1 MCEKNAMHFRKTRHK
16 RLPGLLLGM
25 LLFFLPVLPA
35 RAASCQWPLTPAL
48 PASAAVSD
56 LWREETPDYTD
67 TLLEQL
73 DFGEIDTF
81 LQQMDEK
88 TDIRFSDVIRAFVQ
102 GSVRDGL
109 LLFRELL
116 ADNLF
121 AEWKTNKTTLI
132 HVVMIALIAGSLIG
146 FSDIFENRQISEVC
160 YYMVY
165 VLLLTILMKAFGTAS
180 GLVEQMLARV
190 LGFMKVLMPSF
201 VLALGLSGGTV
212 TGAVF
217 LEWVLLLISVV
228 EAVME
233 KLLLPTVHLYVLL
246 MLVNQMTKED
256 ILSKMAGLFR
266 QGTEMALKGMTAA
279 VLGFNLVQG
288 LIAPAVDG
296 FKKDVVTKTAGMLP
310 GVGQVFDSVSDLVLG
325 AGVLIR
331 NSIGAAGLVFLAVLC
346 LIPLA
351 KVALFA
357 VSYQL
362 AAAVVQPVSDSRIV
376 ACISSVGD
384 GMVLLMK
391 VMFTATLLFWLTL
404 AVVCVAMRA

>member
-25 LLFFLPVLPA
+25 FLLLFPVLPA

-48 PASAAVSD
+48 PASAAVPD

-81 LQQMDEK
+81 LRQMDEK
-88 TDIRFSDVIRAFVQ
+88 TDIRFTDVIRAFVQ

-132 HVVMIALIAGSLIG
+132 HVVMIALIAATLTG
-146 FSDIFENRQISEVC
+146 FSDIFQNRQISEVS

-201 VLALGLSGGTV
+201 VLALGLSG
-212 TGAVF
+212 
-217 LEWVLLLISVV
+217 
-228 EAVME
+228 
-233 KLLLPTVHLYVLL
+233 
-246 MLVNQMTKED
+246 
-256 ILSKMAGLFR
+256 
-266 QGTEMALKGMTAA
+266 
-279 VLGFNLVQG
+279 
-288 LIAPAVDG
+288 
-296 FKKDVVTKTAGMLP
+296 
-310 GVGQVFDSVSDLVLG
+310 
-325 AGVLIR
+325 
-331 NSIGAAGLVFLAVLC
+331 
-346 LIPLA
+346 
-351 KVALFA
+351 
-357 VSYQL
+357 
-362 AAAVVQPVSDSRIV
+362 
-376 ACISSVGD
+376 
-384 GMVLLMK
+384 
-391 VMFTATLLFWLTL
+391 
-404 AVVCVAMRA
+404 